1 MIILPHSHLTWGDRI
16 FEALTFQY
24 NEGWNVLYL
33 VASTRMCYLL
43 VLERQWE
50 KEEIVC
56 KRLQSV
62 VISRTVQTSV
72 SLEFRKE
79 KKWMRWGHGNR
90 SWYFKLRGFKLI
102 FDSTVKRATS
112 QGSREQ
118 SAVMSPTL
126 GGSLGSTSC
135 ICRRMTPQAWELKEF
150 GWAH

>member
-16 FEALTFQY
+16 FEALTSQY

-62 VISRTVQTSV
+62 VIPRTVQASV

-79 KKWMRWGHGNR
+79 KK
-90 SWYFKLRGFKLI
+90 
-102 FDSTVKRATS
+102 
-112 QGSREQ
+112 
-118 SAVMSPTL
+118 
-126 GGSLGSTSC
+126 
-135 ICRRMTPQAWELKEF
+135 
-150 GWAH
+150 